1 MSEKAAETKKPKLK
15 LESVWREA
23 KTLVWQQRRRLG
35 WALLLMLIG
44 RVAGLV
50 LPASSKFLI
59 DDVLGKGDR
68 GLLLPLALAA
78 GAATLVQAATGW
90 GLANLLGIAA
100 QKQIAEMRKRLHAHV
115 LRLPTSYFDGT
126 KSGELISRVMTDA
139 EGIRNLVGTGLVQ
152 LVGGLVT
159 ATLALGVLFWLNW
172 RLTAAILFVILLFAG
187 MLSYAFRRLRP
198 IFRERNKIQAEIT
211 GRLAESLGGVRV
223 VKAYTAEKF
232 EEEVFGGG
240 IDKLF
245 GNVRSTMSAI
255 AGVTSASTALL
266 GVVGVIMMLVGGH
279 SILAGTMTLGDFVM
293 YIFFSGMLVAPVAEI
308 AAIGTQLT
316 EAFAGLDRIREIFG
330 KTTEDDEDAA
340 RKPVEKLRG
349 EVAFEDVWFEYQ
361 PDTPVLRGVTFHA
374 AAGSTTALVGSSGSG
389 KSTLIGLVMAFHR
402 PTRGRIR
409 VDGEDLANL
418 RLRDYRGHLGAVFQ
432 DNFLFDGSIAEN
444 IAYSRPHATRAEILA
459 AAKVAHCD
467 EFVDGFENGYETI
480 VGERGVK
487 LSGGQ
492 RQRVAIARAVL
503 ADPTILILD
512 EATSS
517 LDSESEAMIQDGLAT
532 LRAGRTTFVIAHRLS
547 TIRSADQILVI
558 EEGEVV
564 EHGTHRQLIAHDGR
578 YKQLHDR
585 QYRLETDRFINP
597 GEDFTPNAEGEAAAP
612 VRVTPSGRL

>member
-1 MSEKAAETKKPKLK
+1 
-15 LESVWREA
+15 
-23 KTLVWQQRRRLG
+23 
-35 WALLLMLIG
+35 
-44 RVAGLV
+44 
-50 LPASSKFLI
+50 
-59 DDVLGKGDR
+59 
-68 GLLLPLALAA
+68 
-78 GAATLVQAATGW
+78 
-90 GLANLLGIAA
+90 
-100 QKQIAEMRKRLHAHV
+100 
-115 LRLPTSYFDGT
+115 
-126 KSGELISRVMTDA
+126 
-139 EGIRNLVGTGLVQ
+139 
-152 LVGGLVT
+152 
-159 ATLALGVLFWLNW
+159 VLFWLNW
-172 RLTAAILFVILLFAG
+172 RLTAAILGVLLLFAG

-245 GNVRSTMSAI
+245 GNIRSTMSGI

-279 SILAGTMTLGDFVM
+279 SILAGTMTLGDFIM
-293 YIFFSGMLVAPVAEI
+293 YIFFSGLLVAPVAEI

-330 KTTEDDEDAA
+330 KVTEDDEDAA

-349 EVAFEDVWFEYQ
+349 EVEFDDVWFEYQ
-361 PDTPVLRGVTFHA
+361 ADTPVLRGISFRA

-402 PTRGRIR
+402 PTHGRIR

-418 RLRDYRGHLGAVFQ
+418 RLRDYRSHLGAVFQ
-432 DNFLFDGSIAEN
+432 DNFLFDGSIADN
-444 IAYSRPHATRAEILA
+444 IAYSRPHATREEILA

-467 EFVDGFENGYETI
+467 EFVAGFDNGYETI

-503 ADPTILILD
+503 ANPTILILD

-517 LDSESEAMIQDGLAT
+517 LDSESEAMIQDGLAK

-547 TIRSADQILVI
+547 TIRAADQILVI

-564 EHGTHRQLIAHDGR
+564 EHGTHRELIARDGR

-597 GEDFTPNAEGEAAAP
+597 GEDFTPPAEGDAAAALK
-612 VRVTPSGRL
+612 VTPTARL